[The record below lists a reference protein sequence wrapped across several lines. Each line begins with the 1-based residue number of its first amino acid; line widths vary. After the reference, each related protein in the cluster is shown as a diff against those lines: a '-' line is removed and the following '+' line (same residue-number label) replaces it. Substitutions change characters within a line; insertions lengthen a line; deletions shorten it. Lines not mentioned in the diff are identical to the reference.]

1 MVETGETIIFGIYA
15 VMLGRDSGVTSSLAF
30 TLRWFSVCA
39 LNALELPDEVSVHV
53 SCYGL

>member
-30 TLRWFSVCA
+30 TLHWFSVYA
-39 LNALELPDEVSVHV
+39 LNALELPDKVSVHV
-53 SCYGL
+53 SCHGI